1 MKHEWVR
8 QMIAQN
14 EKDIATLIESIPE
27 DLLNLINLDKA
38 DYQLIS
44 HEEHLVVKD
53 QYLKEIEAGWI
64 CQKVKGATQCLS
76 GLDDQGR
83 VNATV
88 RFVCW
93 DCENENKDHLRFCD
107 KCTKADLV
115 IQLLRRINAE
125 RA

>member
-8 QMIAQN
+8 YMIAQN

-27 DLLNLINLDKA
+27 DLLNLINLNKTY
-38 DYQLIS
+38 YQLFS
-44 HEEHLVVKD
+44 HEQHAVWNSD
-53 QYLKEIEAGWI
+53 RKEIEAGWK
-64 CQKVKGATQCLS
+64 CQKVKGANKCLS

-88 RFVCW
+88 RYEGC
-93 DCENENKDHLRFCD
+93 DCKDENEDLLWFCD
-107 KCTKADLV
+107 KCTKVDLV